1 MSRSITKRTLWASLA
16 IAIIA
21 GTVGCS
27 SSPSG
32 SPEAAEKPSGAAPA
46 PVELVFYSCGNTTQD
61 VFDTLYGDA
70 IRKKYPQFKLKY
82 ISGLSAS
89 KANELIPKMLLDNT
103 VDINFD
109 SIGNIPSCLLL
120 FDLQKDMS
128 DLIKKHNLDLNK
140 FEPKAVKGMK
150 DLAEGK
156 MYGVPVFNNTRVLYY
171 NKDLFDKFGVA
182 YPKDGMTW
190 DETNALAKRMTRSE
204 NGVDYLGMAASEQH
218 QIRLNAL
225 SVPILDAK
233 TGKPTINTDARW
245 KTILAKGFFDPY
257 NDDLSRQNISKAF
270 PSTSQFA
277 KDKRVAM
284 MPNLANLPADQQP
297 VMKEVNWDMVTEP
310 TYAEAPKTSSSV
322 YPTYFSITSQS
333 KHREEAMLAI
343 QVLVSEEHQ
352 AFLSR
357 LGQVPVLQNDGIKK
371 MLGQGSEFKDK
382 NWNAVFLHNPAA
394 IPYKSKYDNDVEVIY
409 RKQILSYAQGKVD
422 LNTLLR
428 NAEEEANKYLE
439 SAKK

>member
-1 MSRSITKRTLWASLA
+1 MV
-16 IAIIA
+16 IIA
-21 GTVGCS
+21 GTAGCS
-27 SSPSG
+27 GGPG
-32 SPEAAEKPSGAAPA
+32 SPEANGEPQSAAPE
-46 PVELVFYSCGNTTQD
+46 PVELVFYSCGNTTEE
-61 VFDTLYGDA
+61 VFDVLYGDA
-70 IRKKYPQFKLKY
+70 IRKKYPQFKLRY

-89 KANELIPKMLLDNT
+89 KASELMPKMLMENT

-109 SIGNIPSCLLL
+109 SIGNIPSCLLM

-128 DLIKKHNLDLNK
+128 DLIKKHKLDLNK
-140 FEPKAVKGMK
+140 LEPRAVQGMK
-150 DLAEGK
+150 DLAGGG
-156 MYGVPVFNNTRVLYY
+156 MYGIPVFNNTRVLYY

-190 DETNALAKRMTRSE
+190 DEANALARRMTRSE
-204 NGVDYLGMAASEQH
+204 NGVIYLGMTASEQH

-225 SVPILDAK
+225 SVPILDPK
-233 TGKPTINTDARW
+233 TGKPTINTDERW
-245 KTILAKGFFDPY
+245 RTILTKGFFDPF
-257 NDDLSRQNISKAF
+257 NNELARQSISKAF
-270 PSTSQFA
+270 PTINQFV
-277 KDKRVAM
+277 KEKRVAM

-297 VMKEVNWDMVTEP
+297 LMKEVNWDMVTEP

-343 QVLVSEEHQ
+343 EVLVTEEHQ

-357 LGQVPVLQNDGIKK
+357 LGQVPVLQNEEIRK

-382 NWNAVFLHNPAA
+382 NWGAVFLHTPAA
-394 IPYKSKYDNDVEVIY
+394 MPYKSKYDNEIEVIY
-409 RKQILSYAQGKVD
+409 RKQILSYAQGQVD

-439 SAKK
+439 AAKR